1 MQHLRDNIGYRGW
14 RFDFAKGYGSTFI
27 KQYVM
32 DSGAGGDMNVGEFW
46 SDMHWEDGGE
56 PQLYIA
62 MGVHA
67 LAARDS
73 TSTLVFL
80 AIVQLCRESASIKA
94 AGRWGI
100 TCSL

>member
-56 PQLYIA
+56 HLP
-62 MGVHA
+62 H
-67 LAARDS
+67 
-73 TSTLVFL
+73 
-80 AIVQLCRESASIKA
+80 SISKL
-94 AGRWGI
+94 
-100 TCSL
+100 S